1 MNDNLKKNFI
11 WNTIGSL
18 TNAMT
23 SLVFLIIVTRING
36 IDEAGIFTFA
46 FSTACLLY
54 IIGLYSG
61 RTYQVTE
68 SNNKI
73 LDYDYIYSRIITS
86 CSIIVLALLFSIIK
100 QYDVY
105 KTFVIVLLA
114 IFKSLESFIDVIYG
128 IMQKQSELYK
138 SGISMFLKALFGII
152 IFIIIDLL
160 TKNIIYSV
168 LSLIVV
174 YLLIFIFYD
183 LPNFKK
189 YKINISSFDIEKII
203 YILKFGFFTFLVTF
217 LTQYVINA
225 PKYAIDNHLTDNYQ
239 TIYGII
245 SMPATVMALC
255 SLFLIQPFLNK
266 LTELKIKNDYKGFN
280 SLTIKLLM
288 VLLIIG
294 LILIFGTYILGIPFL
309 QLLYNVNLS
318 DQLFPLMIVIIGSV
332 LYGLTSIISNALIVL
347 RKTFVQS
354 IIFITV
360 SVLSLIISELLVKMY
375 GLIGASFSYFI
386 AMLVLLIM
394 YSVFYLII
402 IKRCDNN
409 E

>member
-73 LDYDYIYSRIITS
+73 FDYDYIYSRIITS

-100 QYDVY
+100 QYDIY

-245 SMPATVMALC
+245 SMPATLMALC

-288 VLLIIG
+288 ALLIIG

-309 QLLYNVNLS
+309 QLLYNVDLS